1 MYNALAALTAAR
13 VLGAGEDAI
22 HAGLAGAVV
31 CGRVE
36 PVPLDAPFTVVIDY
50 AHNEAAAECL
60 LRTLRAYR
68 PTRLVAVFGCGGAR
82 SRLRR
87 FGMGSVCA
95 RLADFC
101 IITEDNSRGEPVEH
115 ILADIRAGLR
125 LGNPATPFAEIPDRR
140 QAIYYALDHAQ
151 PGDIIAILGKGHE
164 TTIERGGI
172 KEPFVERE
180 IVELT
185 EACAAALLKK
195 APEFDVILTAE
206 AKGIPLAYEMARQ
219 SGKYWIP
226 ARKGPKLYMREPVI
240 IEDQSI
246 TTAGKQTLVIDKK
259 DIEYMDGKRILIVD
273 DVISTGGSL
282 HALETLAA
290 KSTGTVV
297 GCCAAL
303 AEGDAAKRTDI
314 FFLEPLPLFLH

>member
-1 MYNALAALTAAR
+1 MADTYTLH
-13 VLGAGEDAI
+13 I
-22 HAGLAGAVV
+22 AGLTRELPICKVN
-31 CGRVE
+31 
-36 PVPLDAPFTVVIDY
+36 DHMDI
-50 AHNEAAAECL
+50 AA
-60 LRTLRAYR
+60 
-68 PTRLVAVFGCGGAR
+68 FIMF
-82 SRLRR
+82 S
-87 FGMGSVCA
+87 
-95 RLADFC
+95 D
-101 IITEDNSRGEPVEH
+101 
-115 ILADIRAGLR
+115 
-125 LGNPATPFAEIPDRR
+125 
-140 QAIYYALDHAQ
+140 
-151 PGDIIAILGKGHE
+151 
-164 TTIERGGI
+164 
-172 KEPFVERE
+172 
-180 IVELT
+180 VELT
-185 EACAAALLKK
+185 EACAAA
-195 APEFDVILTAE
+195 

>member
-1 MYNALAALTAAR
+1 MADTYTLH
-13 VLGAGEDAI
+13 I
-22 HAGLAGAVV
+22 AGLTRELPICKVN
-31 CGRVE
+31 
-36 PVPLDAPFTVVIDY
+36 DHMDI
-50 AHNEAAAECL
+50 AA
-60 LRTLRAYR
+60 
-68 PTRLVAVFGCGGAR
+68 FIMF
-82 SRLRR
+82 S
-87 FGMGSVCA
+87 
-95 RLADFC
+95 D
-101 IITEDNSRGEPVEH
+101 
-115 ILADIRAGLR
+115 
-125 LGNPATPFAEIPDRR
+125 
-140 QAIYYALDHAQ
+140 
-151 PGDIIAILGKGHE
+151 
-164 TTIERGGI
+164 
-172 KEPFVERE
+172 
-180 IVELT
+180 VELT
-185 EACAAALLKK
+185 EACAAA
-195 APEFDVILTAE
+195 
-206 AKGIPLAYEMARQ
+206 LAYEMARQ

>member
-1 MYNALAALTAAR
+1 MADTYTLH
-13 VLGAGEDAI
+13 I
-22 HAGLAGAVV
+22 AGLTRELPICKVNDHMDIAAFIMLGEA
-31 CGRVE
+31 E
-36 PVPLDAPFTVVIDY
+36 LTV
-50 AHNEAAAECL
+50 AAAAE
-60 LRTLRAYR
+60 
-68 PTRLVAVFGCGGAR
+68 
-82 SRLRR
+82 
-87 FGMGSVCA
+87 
-95 RLADFC
+95 
-101 IITEDNSRGEPVEH
+101 
-115 ILADIRAGLR
+115 
-125 LGNPATPFAEIPDRR
+125 
-140 QAIYYALDHAQ
+140 
-151 PGDIIAILGKGHE
+151 
-164 TTIERGGI
+164 
-172 KEPFVERE
+172 
-180 IVELT
+180 
-185 EACAAALLKK
+185 LLKK

-273 DVISTGGSL
+273 DVISTGGS
-282 HALETLAA
+282 A

>member
-1 MYNALAALTAAR
+1 MATYPMH
-13 VLGAGEDAI
+13 V
-22 HAGLAGAVV
+22 AGLDRDFPICKVTDDLYIGAFIMF
-31 CGRVE
+31 G
-36 PVPLDAPFTVVIDY
+36 DAELTVRCAEELLKLAEGIDY
-50 AHNEAAAECL
+50 DYL
-60 LRTLRAYR
+60 
-68 PTRLVAVFGCGGAR
+68 F
-82 SRLRR
+82 
-87 FGMGSVCA
+87 
-95 RLADFC
+95 
-101 IITEDNSRGEPVEH
+101 
-115 ILADIRAGLR
+115 
-125 LGNPATPFAEIPDRR
+125 
-140 QAIYYALDHAQ
+140 
-151 PGDIIAILGKGHE
+151 
-164 TTIERGGI
+164 
-172 KEPFVERE
+172 
-180 IVELT
+180 
-185 EACAAALLKK
+185 
-195 APEFDVILTAE
+195 TAE
-206 AKGIPLAYEMARQ
+206 AKSIPLIHEMARQ

-246 TTAGKQTLVIDKK
+246 TTEGKQKLVIDKK